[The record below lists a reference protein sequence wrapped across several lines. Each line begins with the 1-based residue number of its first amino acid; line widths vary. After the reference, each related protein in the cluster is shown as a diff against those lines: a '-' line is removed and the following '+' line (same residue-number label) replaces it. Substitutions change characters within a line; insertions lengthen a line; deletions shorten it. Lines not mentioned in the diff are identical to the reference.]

1 MRIIAVLLVSTT
13 AYFAGAW
20 LFFAIF
26 QSCKEQDQRFFVIF
40 LLMPIAYVCFTILV
54 LLFNRHIIEIRSA
67 HTLHFSVGA
76 FIGLSA
82 FLFSL
87 DGVSHLVRIDSFS
100 QLLSQF
106 SIPAIGALVAGGVAL
121 GFGIFTQA
129 PHLER
134 D

>member
-1 MRIIAVLLVSTT
+1 MRNIAVLLVSTT
-13 AYFAGAW
+13 GYFAGAW

-26 QSCKEQDQRFFVIF
+26 QNCKEQDQRSFVIF
-40 LLMPIAYVCFTILV
+40 LLMPIAYVCFTIIV
-54 LLFNRHIIEIRSA
+54 LLLNRHIIEIRAA
-67 HTLHFSVGA
+67 HTLHFSLGA

-87 DGVSHLVRIDSFS
+87 DGFGSLARIDSFT

-106 SIPAIGALVAGGVAL
+106 SIPTIGALVTGGVAL

-129 PHLER
+129 PHIEQ